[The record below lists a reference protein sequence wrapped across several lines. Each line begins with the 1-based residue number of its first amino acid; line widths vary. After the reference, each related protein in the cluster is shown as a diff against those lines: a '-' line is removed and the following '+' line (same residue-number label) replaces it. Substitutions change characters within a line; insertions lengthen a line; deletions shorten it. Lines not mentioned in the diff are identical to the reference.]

1 MHQVGAFLRSV
12 AGFRPFLRRIAMFIV
27 RVRLQTVTNRYTRLV
42 FKTLSEAQ
50 QASDVL
56 LNAGRQVLN
65 NFSGAQK

>member
-1 MHQVGAFLRSV
+1 
-12 AGFRPFLRRIAMFIV
+12 MFIV
-27 RVRLQTVTNRYTRLV
+27 RVRLQSVTNRYTRLV

>member
-1 MHQVGAFLRSV
+1 
-12 AGFRPFLRRIAMFIV
+12 
-27 RVRLQTVTNRYTRLV
+27 V